1 MILFNTSWRPL
12 RLEAMKRY
20 WYLIGFLKVARIQ
33 DQVEDGKRKVTC
45 IGSVPIAGQ
54 EPTKAYL
61 GFICEGFGRG
71 SPQEIIAFSA
81 KDALTVDFAPIE
93 IY

>member
-1 MILFNTSWRPL
+1 MESARSPVLVRPQL
-12 RLEAMKRY
+12 LAK
-20 WYLIGFLKVARIQ
+20 
-33 DQVEDGKRKVTC
+33 
-45 IGSVPIAGQ
+45 